1 MVMVRRSL
9 PFRVL
14 CLLLIACVLCC
25 SCLMP
30 YAQAV
35 VVESAVLY
43 GAYELIA
50 AMLIG
55 GGVVYA
61 TSDDA
66 RSAAAQVYDWLA
78 SNASAALDKINF
90 WVTQAIVGGVS
101 TGIRVSKDIWDMIA
115 SAFND
120 LFSSDS
126 LEFGREYVALDM
138 QSLAEL
144 QQVLYQSGQIY
155 NDGLKGDVAFTNVK
169 AINYVGSSGSKVSIS
184 LGIVRDGS
192 VSRVYFYRDGYDVYE
207 LVNYRGFTLLDFGFW
222 FDDTPTSGTKL
233 RFGYWVSGFSDTT
246 GEDFIRYD
254 YMPNTAGSHL
264 YYGTYTFSGD
274 SVAPDLVF
282 PSDNSLVRVPDLPD
296 VQTDEEGKEVVVY
309 PDLSLNP
316 TDHLADIPKQETGE
330 QVDVPYDTLVDV
342 GTGEAVGEGEGVE
355 NPDIPTEGTDTG
367 LIQNILDKIT
377 NFFDS
382 PSDFKLDFDGF
393 KNLILPDRFP
403 FCIPF
408 DLINSVRVFAA
419 SAANFSFDIDLE
431 TSYFSVHHTVD
442 LSPFVVPIAFFRYTC
457 VLFWIWV
464 LITRT
469 RDLMKW

>member
-9 PFRVL
+9 PLRVL

-35 VVESAVLY
+35 VIAPALTY
-43 GAYELIA
+43 GAIELIA
-50 AMLIG
+50 AALIG
-55 GGVVYA
+55 GGAVYA
-61 TSDDA
+61 TSGDA
-66 RSAAAQVYDWLA
+66 REAAGQVFSWLQENAMDAANTFLNMAGGLIGAPELTGVGFRVSSDVWQSIADAFSSLFGSGGSLQFGKPYTFADLDDLRDNLASMINRNNVYDVGVRGFSCTRFDGAHYTVTLRLDV
-78 SNASAALDKINF
+78 SATENNLYVVYTDDVGAHEYCVFSTFDTIGDY
-90 WVTQAIVGGVS
+90 AIYADSSYNSDNIGPYIVPKLLVKVLEDEYLFS
-101 TGIRVSKDIWDMIA
+101 LQY
-115 SAFND
+115 SAF
-120 LFSSDS
+120 
-126 LEFGREYVALDM
+126 
-138 QSLAEL
+138 
-144 QQVLYQSGQIY
+144 
-155 NDGLKGDVAFTNVK
+155 
-169 AINYVGSSGSKVSIS
+169 
-184 LGIVRDGS
+184 
-192 VSRVYFYRDGYDVYE
+192 
-207 LVNYRGFTLLDFGFW
+207 
-222 FDDTPTSGTKL
+222 
-233 RFGYWVSGFSDTT
+233 
-246 GEDFIRYD
+246 DFIRFY
-254 YMPNTAGSHL
+254 T
-264 YYGTYTFSGD
+264 GTYSFTGD
-274 SVAPDLVF
+274 AVVNDLVF
-282 PSDNSLVRVPDLPD
+282 PSDDYLVRVPDLPD
-296 VQTDEEGKEVVVY
+296 VQTDEDGKEVVVY

-330 QVDVPYDTLVDV
+330 QVDVPYDTLVDI
-342 GTGEAVGEGEGVE
+342 GTGEAVGEDVE

-442 LSPFVVPIAFFRYTC
+442 LSPFAVPIAFFRYTC

>member
-78 SNASAALDKINF
+78 TNASAALDKINF
-90 WVTQAIVGGVS
+90 WVAQAIVGGVS

-115 SAFND
+115 SAFES
-120 LFSSDS
+120 LFSDAPALDVFEYGRSYTFDSAEDFLIFGDLMSLENAQKHPVRSVYLVSPSAGSPLTFSLYEEKSGPNTKLMYLVENEDVYSSLDDVAYIYNSPYAYGFFVDSLSYGDTYTSVGVWFQRISDS
-126 LEFGREYVALDM
+126 AVETIWPGGLSFGLGSYV
-138 QSLAEL
+138 
-144 QQVLYQSGQIY
+144 
-155 NDGLKGDVAFTNVK
+155 
-169 AINYVGSSGSKVSIS
+169 
-184 LGIVRDGS
+184 
-192 VSRVYFYRDGYDVYE
+192 
-207 LVNYRGFTLLDFGFW
+207 
-222 FDDTPTSGTKL
+222 
-233 RFGYWVSGFSDTT
+233 FS
-246 GEDFIRYD
+246 
-254 YMPNTAGSHL
+254 P
-264 YYGTYTFSGD
+264 D
-274 SVAPDLVF
+274 SVIPSNDLVF

-296 VQTDEEGKEVVVY
+296 VQTDEDGKEVVVY

-330 QVDVPYDTLVDV
+330 QVDVPYDTLVDI
-342 GTGEAVGEGEGVE
+342 GTGEAVGEGVE

-442 LSPFVVPIAFFRYTC
+442 LSPFAVPIAFFRYTC

>member
-1 MVMVRRSL
+1 MLMVFFVDSL
-9 PFRVL
+9 SYGDTYTSVGVWFQR
-14 CLLLIACVLCC
+14 I
-25 SCLMP
+25 SD
-30 YAQAV
+30 
-35 VVESAVLY
+35 SAV
-43 GAYELIA
+43 ETIWP
-50 AMLIG
+50 G
-55 GGVVYA
+55 GLSFGLGSYV
-61 TSDDA
+61 
-66 RSAAAQVYDWLA
+66 
-78 SNASAALDKINF
+78 
-90 WVTQAIVGGVS
+90 
-101 TGIRVSKDIWDMIA
+101 
-115 SAFND
+115 
-120 LFSSDS
+120 FS
-126 LEFGREYVALDM
+126 
-138 QSLAEL
+138 
-144 QQVLYQSGQIY
+144 
-155 NDGLKGDVAFTNVK
+155 
-169 AINYVGSSGSKVSIS
+169 
-184 LGIVRDGS
+184 
-192 VSRVYFYRDGYDVYE
+192 
-207 LVNYRGFTLLDFGFW
+207 
-222 FDDTPTSGTKL
+222 P
-233 RFGYWVSGFSDTT
+233 
-246 GEDFIRYD
+246 
-254 YMPNTAGSHL
+254 
-264 YYGTYTFSGD
+264 D
-274 SVAPDLVF
+274 SVIPSNDLVF

-296 VQTDEEGKEVVVY
+296 VQTDEDGKEVVVY

-330 QVDVPYDTLVDV
+330 QVDVPYDTLVDI
-342 GTGEAVGEGEGVE
+342 GTGEAVGEGVE

-442 LSPFVVPIAFFRYTC
+442 LSPFAVPIAFFRYTC

>member
-35 VVESAVLY
+35 VVESAVFY

-78 SNASAALDKINF
+78 TNASAALDKINF
-90 WVTQAIVGGVS
+90 WVAQAIVGGVS
-101 TGIRVSKDIWDMIA
+101 TGIRVSQDIWDMLV
-115 SAFND
+115 SAFDSIFGGVGGSDFVEYGVPYSAATEDELDNIESLLSLD
-120 LFSSDS
+120 NALSNGVRAVRYHRYADDWIIDFTVGYQSDYLCVTTFLPSGQAIAENVKFVGDS
-126 LEFGREYVALDM
+126 L
-138 QSLAEL
+138 S
-144 QQVLYQSGQIY
+144 
-155 NDGLKGDVAFTNVK
+155 
-169 AINYVGSSGSKVSIS
+169 
-184 LGIVRDGS
+184 
-192 VSRVYFYRDGYDVYE
+192 
-207 LVNYRGFTLLDFGFW
+207 DFGFCLVPVSSKW
-222 FDDTPTSGTKL
+222 SALYVGYMVDGQFTSVDASVMSL
-233 RFGYWVSGFSDTT
+233 SFGD
-246 GEDFIRYD
+246 
-254 YMPNTAGSHL
+254 
-264 YYGTYTFSGD
+264 YTFYPDSSFSG
-274 SVAPDLVF
+274 SADLVF

-296 VQTDEEGKEVVVY
+296 VQTDEDGKEVVVY

-382 PSDFKLDFDGF
+382 PSDYKLNFDGF

-442 LSPFVVPIAFFRYTC
+442 LSPFAVPIAFFRYTC

>member
-1 MVMVRRSL
+1 MVIVRRSL
-9 PFRVL
+9 PLRVL

-35 VVESAVLY
+35 VIAGAAAY
-43 GAYELIA
+43 GAVELIA

-61 TSDDA
+61 SSDDA
-66 RSAAAQVYDWLA
+66 RSAAAQVYDWVA
-78 SNASAALDKINF
+78 TNASAALDKINF
-90 WVTQAIVGGVS
+90 WVAQAIVSGVS
-101 TGIRVSKDIWDMIA
+101 TGIRVSQDVWDAIA
-115 SAFND
+115 SAFNN

-126 LEFGREYVALDM
+126 LEFGREYVVTDRAEVDSLGKLLADVTVKSFRYVPLSDGAEYEYYLVPEYNQSNHCYYLALY
-138 QSLAEL
+138 SNG
-144 QQVLYQSGQIY
+144 VLYDQGRYYQ
-155 NDGLKGDVAFTNVK
+155 G
-169 AINYVGSSGSKVSIS
+169 AIEDY
-184 LGIVRDGS
+184 RFEF
-192 VSRVYFYRDGYDVYE
+192 SR
-207 LVNYRGFTLLDFGFW
+207 
-222 FDDTPTSGTKL
+222 
-233 RFGYWVSGFSDTT
+233 
-246 GEDFIRYD
+246 
-254 YMPNTAGSHL
+254 TAGSL
-264 YYGTYTFSGD
+264 YVSVYALVGSTWWYQDDISSFSTREGTYAFSGD

-296 VQTDEEGKEVVVY
+296 VQTDEEGTEVVVY

-316 TDHLADIPKQETGE
+316 TDHLADIPKGETGE

-342 GTGEAVGEGEGVE
+342 ETGQQVGEDVE
-355 NPDIPTEGTDTG
+355 NPDIPSEGTDTG

-419 SAANFSFDIDLE
+419 SASDFVFRIDLD

-442 LSPFVVPIAFFRYTC
+442 LAPFAVPIAFFRYTC

>member
-35 VVESAVLY
+35 VIAGAAAY
-43 GAYELIA
+43 GAVELIA
-50 AMLIG
+50 AILIG
-55 GGVVYA
+55 CGIIA
-61 TSDDA
+61 TTSDDA
-66 RSAAAQVYDWLA
+66 RDMAREVFGWLQTNAAAV
-78 SNASAALDKINF
+78 LDKINML
-90 WVTQAIVGGVS
+90 VSQALASAIVSGV
-101 TGIRVSKDIWDMIA
+101 RVSGEVVDSIRQAVSDLTTSDADGNKLFTVPA
-115 SAFND
+115 SD
-120 LFSSDS
+120 VPVPD
-126 LEFGREYVALDM
+126 
-138 QSLAEL
+138 
-144 QQVLYQSGQIY
+144 GQPTFDQAVNEILPKQY
-155 NDGLKGDVAFTNVK
+155 DATSEDVANVISKGCVATVYLPVAWQDYGVFYLWKPPEYLSASEIRIYPSLNVRSQTNGSVLWNGRPFYCIFGYDDGQFLDVSAGK
-169 AINYVGSSGSKVSIS
+169 AIVSSPVYSPDGVLVTPNVLDAASVSIPYE
-184 LGIVRDGS
+184 GDIVS
-192 VSRVYFYRDGYDVYE
+192 
-207 LVNYRGFTLLDFGFW
+207 
-222 FDDTPTSGTKL
+222 
-233 RFGYWVSGFSDTT
+233 
-246 GEDFIRYD
+246 
-254 YMPNTAGSHL
+254 
-264 YYGTYTFSGD
+264 
-274 SVAPDLVF
+274 
-282 PSDNSLVRVPDLPD
+282 PSDDYLVRVPDLPD
-296 VQTDEEGKEVVVY
+296 VQTDDEGKEVVVY

-442 LSPFVVPIAFFRYTC
+442 LSPFAVPIAFFRYTC